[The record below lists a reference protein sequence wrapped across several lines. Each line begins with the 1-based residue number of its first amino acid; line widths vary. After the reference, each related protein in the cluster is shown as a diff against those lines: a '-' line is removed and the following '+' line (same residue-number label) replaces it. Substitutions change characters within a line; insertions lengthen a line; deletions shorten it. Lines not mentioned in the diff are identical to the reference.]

1 MLQQRFYYPFV
12 PQPGTEGRKSRYKY
26 RSLSKLINESIMTP
40 RIITFFL
47 SLSFI
52 ILLSCK
58 DDEKS
63 YPSVTGKWQ
72 GTLLTA
78 EITVFGVALPNK
90 QTDDTFDALVEFKSD
105 GTAVLTDN
113 NQTSTGTWSQNNE
126 KLTLSVTFGTEF
138 IDLSGTYTI
147 QEITDTKLVLYIEKD
162 GSYTDPDTK
171 TEIQGTVKATLNF
184 DKKS

>member
-1 MLQQRFYYPFV
+1 
-12 PQPGTEGRKSRYKY
+12 
-26 RSLSKLINESIMTP
+26 MTP

-47 SLSFI
+47 GLSFI
-52 ILLSCK
+52 LLVSCK
-58 DDEKS
+58 DDDKS

-78 EITVFGVALPNK
+78 EITVYGVTLPNK
-90 QTDDTFDALVEFKSD
+90 QTDDTFDAVVEFKSD
-105 GTAVLTDN
+105 GTAILTDD
-113 NQTSTGTWSQNNE
+113 NQTSTGTWSQNND

-147 QEITDTKLVLYIEKD
+147 QEITDKKLTLYIEKD

-171 TEIQGTVKATLNF
+171 VEVQGTVKATLNF

>member
-1 MLQQRFYYPFV
+1 M
-12 PQPGTEGRKSRYKY
+12 
-26 RSLSKLINESIMTP
+26 NP

-52 ILLSCK
+52 ILVSCK
-58 DDEKS
+58 DDNKS

-90 QTDDTFDALVEFKSD
+90 QTDDTFNALVEFKSD
-105 GTAVLTDN
+105 GTATVTDN
-113 NQTSTGTWSQNNE
+113 NQTSTGTWSQNND
-126 KLTLSVTFGTEF
+126 KLTLSVIFGTEF
-138 IDLSGTYTI
+138 VDLSGTYTI
-147 QEITDTKLVLYIEKD
+147 KEITDTKLTLYIEKD
-162 GSYTDPDTK
+162 GSYTDPK
-171 TEIQGTVKATLNF
+171 TNVKVQGTVKATLNF

>member
-1 MLQQRFYYPFV
+1 M
-12 PQPGTEGRKSRYKY
+12 
-26 RSLSKLINESIMTP
+26 NP

-47 SLSFI
+47 SLSLI
-52 ILLSCK
+52 SLLSCK
-58 DDEKS
+58 DDDKP
-63 YPSVTGKWQ
+63 YPSVAGKWQ

-90 QTDDTFDALVEFKSD
+90 QTDDTFDAVVEFKSD
-105 GTAVLTDN
+105 GTAVVTDD
-113 NQTSTGTWSQNNE
+113 NQTSTGTWSQTND

-147 QEITDTKLVLYIEKD
+147 QEITDTKLTLYIEKE
-162 GSYTDPDTK
+162 GSYTDPDTNV
-171 TEIQGTVKATLNF
+171 EIQGTVKATLNF